1 MEIIALDAHKCY
13 SQVCVQRKN
22 GQLIYEKRI
31 NHAKGQIA
39 EFLTKWT
46 AGSSVALETVGNWY
60 WIVDAK
66 AVGAVGRHL
75 AEASFWV
82 LTRNEDYKEPEVKS
96 VSPTAV

>member
-39 EFLTKWT
+39 EFLTKR
-46 AGSSVALETVGNWY
+46 L
-60 WIVDAK
+60 
-66 AVGAVGRHL
+66 
-75 AEASFWV
+75 
-82 LTRNEDYKEPEVKS
+82 
-96 VSPTAV
+96 